1 MISLKKQWIPGWRTG
16 NHYGTTMEPLHRI
29 TASPL
34 RSSHRPGTHLPS
46 GSSGWT
52 RSAQTWTSRCIL
64 PLKHSRKKRWSN
76 IYKYMYVYICIYMY
90 ICIYVYVYMEIC
102 MNVYMYLCADCADF
116 EDCAVCIDICHVCC
130 ICYAYYIYILL
141 KNNALM
147 EKIMEETTLYKSNG
161 CFEPHFLY

>member
-1 MISLKKQWIPGWRTG
+1 
-16 NHYGTTMEPLHRI
+16 
-29 TASPL
+29 
-34 RSSHRPGTHLPS
+34 
-46 GSSGWT
+46 
-52 RSAQTWTSRCIL
+52 
-64 PLKHSRKKRWSN
+64 
-76 IYKYMYVYICIYMY
+76 MY
-90 ICIYVYVYMEIC
+90 ICICIYGNMYECIYVS
-102 MNVYMYLCADCADF
+102 MYLCADCADCADF